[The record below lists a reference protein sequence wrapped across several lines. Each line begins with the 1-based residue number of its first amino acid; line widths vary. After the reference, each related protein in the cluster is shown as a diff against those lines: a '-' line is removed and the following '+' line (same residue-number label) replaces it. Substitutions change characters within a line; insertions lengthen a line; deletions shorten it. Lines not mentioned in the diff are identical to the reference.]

1 MGRDH
6 VEGMDG
12 RGVGGDAAQGS
23 RVVPSAQARA
33 DGARNRPGDGATPAA
48 DRPGESRRAPQGAD
62 GMKKAARPS
71 TRNRN
76 AATACTILRG
86 RRLAMAS
93 PNGTT
98 GTLTSSMPTVVPAV
112 TRTSELKRAASATV
126 AICVLAPSATMKKAT
141 RVARNA
147 PA

>member
-12 RGVGGDAAQGS
+12 RGVDGDAAQGP

-33 DGARNRPGDGATPAA
+33 DGARDRPGDGETPAA
-48 DRPGESRRAPQGAD
+48 DRAGEGRPAPQGPD

-71 TRNRN
+71 TRNSS

-93 PNGTT
+93 PNSTT
-98 GTLTSSMPTVVPAV
+98 GALTSSMPTVVPAV
-112 TRTSELKRAASATV
+112 TRTSELKRAARATV
-126 AICVLAPSATMKKAT
+126 AICVLSPISTMKKAT

>member
-12 RGVGGDAAQGS
+12 CGVGGAAAQGS
-23 RVVPSAQARA
+23 GVVPSAQARA
-33 DGARNRPGDGATPAA
+33 DGARDRPGDGETPTA
-48 DRPGESRRAPQGAD
+48 DRPGESRPAPQGAD

-76 AATACTILRG
+76 AATACTILSG

-93 PNGTT
+93 PNNTT
-98 GTLTSSMPTVVPAV
+98 GALTSSMPTVVPAV
-112 TRTSELKRAASATV
+112 TRASELKRAASAPVAGCVFSPVATV
-126 AICVLAPSATMKKAT
+126 KK
-141 RVARNA
+141 
-147 PA
+147 